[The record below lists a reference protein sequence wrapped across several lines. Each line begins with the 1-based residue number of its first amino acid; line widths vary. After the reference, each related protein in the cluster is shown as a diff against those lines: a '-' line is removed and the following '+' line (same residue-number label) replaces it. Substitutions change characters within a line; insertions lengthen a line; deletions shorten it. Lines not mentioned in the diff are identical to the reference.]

1 MTDKEKWNL
10 QIAKH
15 EKVIWNKNGPLRFHG
30 PFGPAQLKKKKLLEE
45 STLPGKM
52 KDTES
57 PDSKYICY
65 AIADLS

>member
-30 PFGPAQLKKKKLLEE
+30 PFGPAQLKKKKITGGEH
-45 STLPGKM
+45 STRQNERHRKSRFKIYML
-52 KDTES
+52 
-57 PDSKYICY
+57 CNC
-65 AIADLS
+65 

>member
-30 PFGPAQLKKKKLLEE
+30 PFGPAQLKKKKNYWRRALYQA
-45 STLPGKM
+45 K
-52 KDTES
+52 
-57 PDSKYICY
+57 
-65 AIADLS
+65 